1 MGKLTI
7 VLSDSLEERLRCL
20 IRRRG
25 DLSRII
31 EEALAEWLDRR
42 EKEAEGR

>member
-7 VLSDSLEERLRCL
+7 VLSDSLEERLRTQ

-31 EEALAEWLDRR
+31 EEALEEWLDRR
-42 EKEAEGR
+42 EAGRDG